1 MNIEFTDLQRMEFW
15 LASLPTEQYEPIAAC
30 MKDLAELADKHGPR
44 HAVAAMMIMGY
55 MLTDDLEKQ
64 DPGGTIP

>member
-30 MKDLAELADKHGPR
+30 MKDLAVLADKYGLQY
-44 HAVAAMMIMGY
+44 VVVAMMVMGY
-55 MLTDDLEKQ
+55 MKADDMERQ
-64 DPGGTIP
+64 DPEGTIL